1 MLFFLNSSRIPY
13 QASVSMTLLAKII
26 LNIICDSRSLF
37 QNLIKNGNLNE
48 KLTPENHQFGIE
60 KFLNSEGIFHQIESF
75 KLPTFFTRIPFSVCS
90 NVAHSVA

>member
-1 MLFFLNSSRIPY
+1 MLIFLNSSRIPC

-48 KLTPENHQFGIE
+48 KLTPENHQFGIDE
-60 KFLNSEGIFHQIESF
+60 QKDLGTMNIKIIQCLILNQ
-75 KLPTFFTRIPFSVCS
+75 
-90 NVAHSVA
+90 